1 MSGIVTAGFIGAGTQ
16 ILGGLFGMGS
26 AKKRERAAAA
36 EKAGL
41 QRKLN
46 SLENSRQAIVNP
58 AEGVSNLS
66 GLAQDLSSSLSNPF
80 GNLSVATQAAEI
92 QIEQADISLANTL
105 DTLRATGSGAGGA
118 TALAQ
123 AALQSKKGVSASI
136 EKQEANNEQLRARGE
151 QQLNQMRMQEGARVQ
166 GLQIGEGG
174 RVQNMEMQG
183 RKFAFNAQEQREGAQ
198 LDRVSAQ
205 LAGAAQRESQAQ
217 SDRTGAL
224 TSMISGVGSAVG
236 TVATSLA
243 SQNASPYNPSTGFT
257 DSMNNNNAFNVGNSS
272 SILDT
277 PPPMDIYSD
286 RRLKKNIKLI
296 GYSPKGLK
304 IYAFEYK
311 NNKLGEGVF
320 QGVMSDE
327 IPNKAVVKNSDGFD
341 RVNYSKLDVEFK
353 LIK

>member
-16 ILGGLFGMGS
+16 ILGGLFGMGA

-80 GNLSVATQAAEI
+80 GNLSVATQAAEM

-174 RVQNMEMQG
+174 RVQGMEMQG
-183 RKFAFNAQEQREGAQ
+183 RQFAFNAQENREGAQ

-224 TSMISGVGSAVG
+224 TGMISGVGSAVG
-236 TVATSLA
+236 GVATGLA
-243 SQNASPYNPSTGFT
+243 AQNASPFADTMTGNNFT
-257 DSMNNNNAFNVGNSS
+257 NAELGQLSS
-272 SILDT
+272 LNTTLSNAIWL
-277 PPPMDIYSD
+277 SD